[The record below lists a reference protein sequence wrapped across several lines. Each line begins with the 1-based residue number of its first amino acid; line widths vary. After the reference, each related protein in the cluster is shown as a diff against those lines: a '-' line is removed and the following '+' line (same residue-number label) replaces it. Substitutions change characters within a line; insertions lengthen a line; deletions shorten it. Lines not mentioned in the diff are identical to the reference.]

1 MPLTEAGKKGPQG
14 EGALQERVRILV
26 SGRVQGVLFR
36 KTMMDVAKTL
46 GVTGWVRNLRDGSVE
61 ALAEGEKTRLEEL
74 IEFCHSGPPGAR
86 VTSVAVEWSHF
97 QGEFRGFR
105 IVH

>member
-1 MPLTEAGKKGPQG
+1 MQG
-14 EGALQERVRILV
+14 RVHILV

-36 KTMMDVAKTL
+36 KTIMDLAKTIN
-46 GVTGWVRNLRDGSVE
+46 VTGWVRNQSDGSVE
-61 ALAEGEKTRLEEL
+61 AVAEGERTRLEEL

-86 VTSVAVEWSHF
+86 VTSVAVEWFHF

>member
-46 GVTGWVRNLRDGSVE
+46 GVTGWVRNRSDGSVE
-61 ALAEGEKTRLEEL
+61 AVTEGEKTRLKEL

-86 VTSVAVEWSHF
+86 VSNVGVEWSHF
-97 QGEFRGFR
+97 QDEFRGFR

>member
-1 MPLTEAGKKGPQG
+1 MPLTEAGKRLQG
-14 EGALQERVRILV
+14 EGSSQERVHILV

-36 KTMMDVAKTL
+36 KTMMDLAKTL
-46 GVTGWVRNLRDGSVE
+46 GVTGWVRNLRDGGLE
-61 ALAEGEKTRLEEL
+61 AIAEGERTRLEGL

-86 VTSVAVEWSHF
+86 VGNVGVEWSRF

>member
-1 MPLTEAGKKGPQG
+1 MPLTEAEKKRPQV
-14 EGALQERVRILV
+14 EGAPQERVHILV

-36 KTMMDVAKTL
+36 KTMMDLAKTL
-46 GVTGWVRNLRDGSVE
+46 GVTGWARNLRDGSVE
-61 ALAEGEKTRLEEL
+61 AIAEGERTRLEEL

-86 VTSVAVEWSHF
+86 VSNVGVEWSHF